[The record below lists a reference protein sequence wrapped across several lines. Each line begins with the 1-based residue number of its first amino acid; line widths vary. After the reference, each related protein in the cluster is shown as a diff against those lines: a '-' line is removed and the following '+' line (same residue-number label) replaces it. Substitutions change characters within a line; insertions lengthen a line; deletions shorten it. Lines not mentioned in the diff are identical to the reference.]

1 MEVVHPRSPQHAPTP
16 LLAAGERP
24 GALPVIATNIVD
36 TIGVDG
42 NGYTPVFAALNTG
55 TSMDTSTISYQLAK
69 IVEQL
74 EKLNESLIPLGH
86 LCDCDVE
93 LMEVVDEC

>member
-16 LLAAGERP
+16 LLAAGESLD
-24 GALPVIATNIVD
+24 ALPVIARNIVD
-36 TIGVDG
+36 TIGVEG

-55 TSMDTSTISYQLAK
+55 TSMDTSMISYQLAK

-74 EKLNESLIPLGH
+74 EIMNERLTPLDH
-86 LCDCDVE
+86 LCDCDAE
-93 LMEVVDEC
+93 IMEVVEHV